1 MREANAM
8 FITLEGGEGAGK
20 TTRIVDLAGFLA
32 ERGLKCILT
41 REPGGTDLGKKIRA
55 LLLNPDH
62 TGMAPE
68 TELLLYMAD
77 RAEHISAVIR
87 PALADGKTVL
97 CDRFFDATLV
107 YQGAA
112 RGLSP
117 EWTAQLHALV
127 FAGLTP
133 DLTLLLDLPPEVGLA
148 RARRQ
153 LEKGARSAR
162 ESRFED
168 ETLSFHQRVRDG
180 YLELARRQPERF
192 RVIDAAQD
200 EPRVKEEIRSAVEVF
215 LDQRRERNN
224 EQRATSKEQWVTS
237 KEQ

>member
-1 MREANAM
+1 M

-20 TTRIVDLAGFLA
+20 TTQVVNLAGYLT
-32 ERGLKCILT
+32 ERGLGCILT
-41 REPGGTDLGKKIRA
+41 REPGGTDLGKRIRA

-62 TGMAPE
+62 SGMAPE

-77 RAEHISAVIR
+77 RAEHVSTVIR
-87 PALADGKTVL
+87 PALFAGKMVI

-107 YQGAA
+107 YQGTA

-117 EWTAQLHALV
+117 EWIAQLHDLV
-127 FAGLTP
+127 FPGLQP
-133 DLTLLLDLPPEVGLA
+133 DLTLLLDLPAEVGLT

-153 LEKGARSAR
+153 LEKGARSSE

-168 ETLSFHQRVRDG
+168 ETLSFHQRVREG
-180 YLELARRQPERF
+180 YLELARRKPERF

-200 EPRVKEEIRSAVEVF
+200 ASRVREDIRSVVESF
-215 LDQRRERNN
+215 LSQQQKSE
-224 EQRATSKEQWVTS
+224 EG
-237 KEQ
+237 

>member
-1 MREANAM
+1 M

-20 TTRIVDLAGFLA
+20 TTQILHLAGFLT

-55 LLLNPDH
+55 LLLNPDNA
-62 TGMAPE
+62 GMAPE

-77 RAEHISAVIR
+77 RAEHIRTVIR
-87 PALADGKTVL
+87 PALAEGKTVL

-168 ETLSFHQRVRDG
+168 ETLAFHQRVRDG

-192 RVIDAAQD
+192 RVIDAAR
-200 EPRVKEEIRSAVEVF
+200 EEGRVSEEIHSAVEAF
-215 LDQRRERNN
+215 LDEHRKKSN
-224 EQRATSKEQWVTS
+224 EQRATGNE
-237 KEQ
+237 

>member
-1 MREANAM
+1 M

-20 TTRIVDLAGFLA
+20 TTQVVILAGYLS
-32 ERGLKCILT
+32 ERGLGCILT
-41 REPGGTDLGKKIRA
+41 REPGGTGIGKRIRA
-55 LLLNPDH
+55 LLLNPDNS
-62 TGMAPE
+62 GMAAE

-87 PALADGKTVL
+87 PALAAGKTVL

-107 YQGAA
+107 YQGTA

-117 EWTAQLHALV
+117 EWIAQLHDLV
-127 FAGLTP
+127 FAGLQP
-133 DLTLLLDLPPEVGLA
+133 DLTLLLDLPAEVGLA

-153 LEKGARSAR
+153 LEKGARSSQ

-168 ETLSFHQRVRDG
+168 ETLVFHQRVREG
-180 YLELARRQPERF
+180 YLELARRKPDRF

-200 EPRVKEEIRSAVEVF
+200 TSRVREDIRSVVESF
-215 LDQRRERNN
+215 LKQPR
-224 EQRATSKEQWVTS
+224 KKVTGNV
-237 KEQ
+237 

>member
-1 MREANAM
+1 M

-20 TTRIVDLAGFLA
+20 TTQIVNLAGYLT
-32 ERGLKCILT
+32 EQGLSCILT
-41 REPGGTDLGKKIRA
+41 REPGGTDLGKRIRA

-62 TGMAPE
+62 SGMAPE

-77 RAEHISAVIR
+77 RAEHLSTIIR
-87 PALADGKTVL
+87 PALAARKTVL

-107 YQGAA
+107 YQGTA

-117 EWTAQLHALV
+117 ERIAQLHALM
-127 FAGLTP
+127 FAGLQP
-133 DLTLLLDLPPEVGLA
+133 DLTLLLDLPAEAGLA

-153 LEKGARSAR
+153 LEKGARASQ

-168 ETLSFHQRVRDG
+168 ETLAFHQRVREG
-180 YLELARRQPERF
+180 YLDLARRKPERF

-200 EPRVKEEIRSAVEVF
+200 ESRVRAAIRSVVEAF
-215 LDQRRERNN
+215 MQQKKQR
-224 EQRATSKEQWVTS
+224 VTS
-237 KEQ
+237 NE

>member
-1 MREANAM
+1 M

-20 TTRIVDLAGFLA
+20 TTQILHLAGFLA

-55 LLLNPDH
+55 LLLNPDNA
-62 TGMAPE
+62 GMAPE

-77 RAEHISAVIR
+77 RAEHICTVIR
-87 PALADGKTVL
+87 PSLAEGKTVL

-133 DLTLLLDLPPEVGLA
+133 DLTLLLDLPPEVGLV

-168 ETLSFHQRVRDG
+168 ETLAFHQRVRNG

-192 RVIDAAQD
+192 RVIDASREEVRVRQD
-200 EPRVKEEIRSAVEVF
+200 IHSEVEAF
-215 LDQRRERNN
+215 LDERRE
-224 EQRATSKEQWVTS
+224 KVTS
-237 KEQ
+237 ND

>member
-1 MREANAM
+1 MREAEAM

-20 TTRIVDLAGFLA
+20 TTRIVELAGSLA

-62 TGMAPE
+62 AGMAPE

-77 RAEHISAVIR
+77 RAEHIRAVIR
-87 PALADGKTVL
+87 PALGEGKTVL

-153 LEKGARSAR
+153 MEKGVRSAQ

-168 ETLSFHQRVRDG
+168 ETLAFHQRVRDG

-200 EPRVKEEIRSAVEVF
+200 EARVREEIHSAVVAF
-215 LDQRRERNN
+215 LEEHRKKSN
-224 EQRATSKEQWVTS
+224 E
-237 KEQ
+237 